1 MSKKNIAYI
10 VIVFFLSFFF
20 SLNVF
25 AYEQGSIVGSS
36 VFSDIAEK
44 NKLAVV
50 NISTVTKAKRIPR
63 QFNQRGFQQ
72 GDPFNDLFNDFFERF
87 YGIPQRSM
95 PKQSLGTGFI
105 IDSKGYII
113 TNNHVVENA
122 DEISVS
128 LSDEREYKAKLVGT
142 DPKTDIALIRI
153 ITKDKLPF
161 VKLGDSEK
169 LKVGEWVMAIGNPFG
184 LNNTVTVGVVS
195 AKGRVIGSGPY
206 DNYIQTDASIN
217 PGNSGGPLFN
227 TQGEVIGINS
237 AIFTGGAGAGNIGIG
252 FAIPI
257 NMAKQIV
264 NDLKENGR
272 VTRGYLGVMIQ
283 KVTKEIAEPLGMLSP
298 KGALVAEVVKNS
310 PAEKAGIKR
319 GDIIVAINGK
329 TVKSVDELPRL
340 VAKVKPGSK
349 SRVTIFRHGKE
360 IVKTVLIGKLDGEK
374 KLSGAAGGRESDLL
388 GLSVE
393 EVTLDMAQK
402 YGFDTDEGVIVRDI
416 DPEGNAARAGIR
428 LGDIIL
434 EMNQKVVDSL
444 ETYNKILA
452 SISKKKSVLLVIK
465 RRGQVM
471 FIPVPLKK

>member
-1 MSKKNIAYI
+1 VSKKNIAYI